1 MLNEFIDAKE
11 VIKES
16 PMPIKRGGASHLS
29 VKELAEKVGVHPN
42 TVLYWIS
49 QNQVHAVRSG
59 LAKQSP
65 WMIPC
70 DEVER
75 IMTKMGN
82 GLTD

>member
-1 MLNEFIDAKE
+1 MFNEFIETREVEKE
-11 VIKES
+11 T

-29 VKELAEKVGVHPN
+29 VKELAEKIGVHPN
-42 TVLYWIS
+42 TVLYWIN
-49 QNQVHAVRSG
+49 QGQVHAVRSG

-75 IMTKMGN
+75 IVQTMGN
-82 GLTD
+82 GQTD